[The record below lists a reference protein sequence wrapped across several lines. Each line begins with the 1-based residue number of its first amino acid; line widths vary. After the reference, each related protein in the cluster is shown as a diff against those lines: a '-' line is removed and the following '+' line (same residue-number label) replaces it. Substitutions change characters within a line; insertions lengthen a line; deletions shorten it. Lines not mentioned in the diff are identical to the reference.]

1 MGLKGFFWVAVRCRP
16 ATLKAMT
23 YFRRSSASLASADGR
38 AVVSER
44 PSERGGHT
52 KRAGSSTGGLAKEV
66 GRKGE
71 AIGKTLEEGAR
82 LEQVD

>member
-1 MGLKGFFWVAVRCRP
+1 LGGGEVQAGDAEGDDVLQ
-16 ATLKAMT
+16 TLKRVLGLCRWARGGVRAT
-23 YFRRSSASLASADGR
+23 SRTRRS
-38 AVVSER
+38 
-44 PSERGGHT
+44 HT

>member
-1 MGLKGFFWVAVRCRP
+1 MGARWCQ
-16 ATLKAMT
+16 
-23 YFRRSSASLASADGR
+23 SDLANAEVTHEES
-38 AVVSER
+38 
-44 PSERGGHT
+44 
-52 KRAGSSTGGLAKEV
+52 AGSSTGGLAKEV